1 MDGDFF
7 MDSTLTQKNNALRRW
22 ELALMLGLAF
32 TILAGVWLSAQQSA
46 LSDKVIRLH
55 VIANS
60 DSDEDQALK
69 LRVRD
74 RILEEAEHLFQQGY
88 TVDEA
93 AAAITEQL
101 PALAAVGESVVRLEG
116 YSYGVTASLES
127 DVWFP
132 TKQYTDFALPQ
143 GSYTALRVVI
153 GEGGGEN
160 WWCVVFP
167 PLCLGSVTETV
178 EEAAATGTLSE
189 GDVALMTGEN
199 EGYIIKFKAI
209 ELWEEFKGWVEQA

>member
-1 MDGDFF
+1 
-7 MDSTLTQKNNALRRW
+7 MDSTLIKKNNALRRW

-32 TILAGVWLSAQQSA
+32 AILAGVWLDAQQSA

-69 LRVRD
+69 LQVRD
-74 RILEEAEHLFQQGY
+74 RILEEAADLFRQGY

-93 AAAITEQL
+93 AQAITEKL
-101 PALAAVGESVVRLEG
+101 PELAAVGEEVVRGAG
-116 YSYGVTASLES
+116 YTYPVTASLEN

-153 GEGGGEN
+153 GEGGGKN
-160 WWCVVFP
+160 WWCLVFP

-189 GDVALMTGEN
+189 DDVALMTGED
-199 EGYIIKFKAI
+199 EGYVIKFKAI
-209 ELWEEFKGWVEQA
+209 ELWEDFKGWVEQR

>member
-1 MDGDFF
+1 MEP
-7 MDSTLTQKNNALRRW
+7 MAIKKNNALRNW
-22 ELALMLGLAF
+22 ELALMLGVAF
-32 TILAGVWLSAQQSA
+32 ALLAGVWLDAQQSA
-46 LSDKVIRLH
+46 LADKVIRLH

-69 LRVRD
+69 LQVRD
-74 RILEEAEHLFQQGY
+74 RILTEAADLFSQGY

-93 AAAITEQL
+93 AEAITEKL
-101 PALAAVGESVVRLEG
+101 PSLANAGEEVVRARG
-116 YSYGVTASLES
+116 YAYPVTASLED

-132 TKQYTDFALPQ
+132 TKQYTDFALPR

-153 GEGGGEN
+153 GEGGGKN

-178 EEAAATGTLSE
+178 EEAAATGTLSD
-189 GDVALMTGEN
+189 GDLALMTGED
-199 EGYIIKFKAI
+199 EGYVIKFKAI
-209 ELWEEFKGWVEQA
+209 ELWEELKGWVEDKA

>member
-1 MDGDFF
+1 M
-7 MDSTLTQKNNALRRW
+7 QKNNALQRW

-32 TILAGVWLSAQQSA
+32 AILAGVWLDAQQSA

-69 LRVRD
+69 LQVRD
-74 RILEEAEHLFQQGY
+74 RILAEAGDLFRQGY
-88 TVDEA
+88 SVDEA
-93 AAAITEQL
+93 AAAITGKL
-101 PALAAVGESVVRLEG
+101 PELAAAGEEVVRAGG
-116 YSYGVTASLES
+116 YRYGVTASLED

-132 TKQYTDFALPQ
+132 TKQYTDFALPR

-153 GEGGGEN
+153 GEGGGKN

-189 GDVALMTGEN
+189 DDVALMTGED
-199 EGYIIKFKAI
+199 EGYVIKFKAI
-209 ELWEEFKGWVEQA
+209 ELWEEFKGWVEQR